1 MSKLHMSAKGGVVT
15 ESDHLPDRKIKSDTE
30 VAIDEFVGTM
40 SDIHPNLDQEE
51 LREQV
56 SSCVQ
61 QYVPG
66 EGEDAEEEEEEN
78 GVGAMSKAKGLAKEV
93 AGTVARNEEMRAEGR
108 LEREGGTTEGNKA
121 YFRGLIEETNKRATD
136 EG

>member
-1 MSKLHMSAKGGVVT
+1 MSSKGGAVT
-15 ESDHLPDRKIKSDTE
+15 ESDHLPDRKLKSDTE

-40 SDIHPNLDQEE
+40 LDIYPNLDQEE
-51 LREQV
+51 VREQV

-61 QYVPG
+61 EYVPG

-78 GVGAMSKAKGLAKEV
+78 GVGMMSKAKGLAKEA
-93 AGTVARNEEMRAEGR
+93 AGAVARSEETKAEGR

-121 YFRGLIEETNKRATD
+121 YFRSVIEETNKRATD
-136 EG
+136 EA